1 MLESFMLQVD
11 LLLAA
16 AFLGV
21 TSLVML
27 SMLPQMVAWFKPS
40 S

>member
-1 MLESFMLQVD
+1 MIVLVMLQVD

-21 TSLVML
+21 TGLVML
-27 SMLPQMVAWFKPS
+27 SSLPQMVAWWTL
-40 S
+40 